1 MSTSYNRK
9 RKYSNPSSAGV
20 KKARLSYSSRTAMY
34 GLGRGRFGAGGRPTM
49 NAAVLM
55 RQGEK
60 KGVDVALTQASPIA
74 TTTNTNDN
82 ALVLNLIQSGTGSW
96 NRIGRKAHLESIRL
110 KGNATAVIVPEA
122 VTGALRGGTLRMVVV
137 WDKQPSGA
145 AIPAF
150 DNIFGRTDQNG
161 TESTAYLDPP
171 RYDNM
176 DRFKVL
182 KDCVLQVNPTAVNAL
197 GGTSDPLIYF
207 AAFDEYIKLGGRE
220 TVFSGQSSPM
230 TIADISTGGLYVYF
244 RADNTTGT
252 TWSIESDS
260 VARLRY
266 TD

>member
-9 RKYSNPSSAGV
+9 RKYSSPTARAI
-20 KKARLSYSSRTAMY
+20 KKARLSYGSRTAAY
-34 GLGRGRFGAGGRPTM
+34 GLGRGRFGARGRPTM
-49 NAAVLM
+49 GAAVLM

-60 KGVDVALTQASPIA
+60 KGVDIDLTQALPIT
-74 TTTNTNDN
+74 TTTNTNSN

-96 NRIGRKAHLESIRL
+96 NRVGRKAHLRSIRL
-110 KGNATAVIVPEA
+110 KGVATAVIAAEA
-122 VTGALRGGTLRMVVV
+122 VTGVLRGGTLRMVVV
-137 WDKQPSGA
+137 WDKQPSCNA
-145 AIPAF
+145 VPAF
-150 DNIFGRTDQNG
+150 DTVFGRTDQAG

-176 DRFKVL
+176 DRFSVL
-182 KDCVLQVNPTAVNAL
+182 KDCVLQINPTAVNTL
-197 GGTSDPLIYF
+197 GGANDLLVYY

-220 TVFSGQSSPM
+220 TVFSGQTVPM

-244 RADNTTGT
+244 RADATTAT
-252 TWSIESDS
+252 QWAVESDS